1 MRKTFKLEPPPR
13 KRPPLQSNLY
23 WTFKRAAAL
32 FGRAFALLTEYRA
45 EMFVWIVSGSL
56 PLIMMLI
63 WIGLA
68 EDGPVGGYTAPDFAA
83 YFLTVFLVRQA
94 TVVWVLWDLDRE
106 IRLGE
111 LSPKLL
117 RPLDPYWEH
126 VVGNLAEKTLR
137 VPVVLVPVALGLW
150 WAGARLDLSPVNL
163 LIFMFTLAGAWA
175 IRFNQ
180 QYSFG
185 LLTFW
190 FDQVLG
196 LEQTYFALYIGLS
209 GALIPLEL
217 FPDAVRA
224 AIAYTPFPYMIDFPV
239 QVLLGKVAGAELWR
253 GVAAQGV
260 WVLAFAGLRLLLW
273 RQGLKRYGAVGA

>member
-1 MRKTFKLEPPPR
+1 MKFKP
-13 KRPPLQSNLY
+13 KNGRPPLRSELL
-23 WTFKRAAAL
+23 WFFKRTTAL

-45 EMFVWIVSGSL
+45 EMFIWIVSGSL

-68 EDGPVGGYTAPDFAA
+68 EDGPVGGYTASDFAA

-126 VVGNLAEKTLR
+126 VVSNLAEKTLR
-137 VPVVLVPVALGLW
+137 VPIVLLPVALGLW
-150 WAGARLDLSPVNL
+150 LAGARLDLSLGSVL
-163 LIFMFTLAGAWA
+163 VFVLAVAGAWT

-224 AIAYTPFPYMIDFPV
+224 TIAYTPFPYMIDFPV
-239 QVLLGKVAGAELWR
+239 QVFLGKVVGAELWR
-253 GVAAQGV
+253 GLATQGA
-260 WVLAFAGLRLLLW
+260 WVLAFVGLRLVLW

>member
-1 MRKTFKLEPPPR
+1 MRAR
-13 KRPPLQSNLY
+13 AY
-23 WTFKRAAAL
+23 WTFKKFGTL

-45 EMFVWIVSGSL
+45 EMVVWILSGSL

-83 YFLTVFLVRQA
+83 YFLMVFLVRQA

-126 VVGNLAEKTLR
+126 VVSNLAEKTLR
-137 VPVVLVPVALGLW
+137 IPLVLVPVALGIGL
-150 WAGARLDLSPVNL
+150 AGARLDLSL
-163 LIFMFTLAGAWA
+163 LSVAVFALTVAGAWT

-196 LEQTYFALYIGLS
+196 LEQAYFALYIGLS
-209 GALIPLEL
+209 GALVPLEL
-217 FPDAVRA
+217 FPDAVQA
-224 AIAYTPFPYMIDFPV
+224 VIAYTPFPYMIDFPV
-239 QVLLGKVAGAELWR
+239 QVLLGKVTGAELWR
-253 GVAAQGV
+253 GLAVQGI
-260 WVLAFAGLRLLLW
+260 WVLAFISLRLLLW
-273 RQGLKRYGAVGA
+273 RQGVKRYGAVGA

>member
-1 MRKTFKLEPPPR
+1 MKLASRTKGSPALR
-13 KRPPLQSNLY
+13 SSLY
-23 WTFKRAAAL
+23 WTLKQTGAL
-32 FGRAFALLTEYRA
+32 FGRAFALSTEYRA
-45 EMFVWIVSGSL
+45 EMLIWIVSGSL

-68 EDGPVGGYTAPDFAA
+68 EDGPVGGYTATDFAA
-83 YFLTVFLVRQA
+83 YFLTVFLVRQI

-137 VPVVLVPVALGLW
+137 IPIVLVPVALGLW
-150 WAGARLDLSPVNL
+150 LTGGRLDLSL
-163 LIFMFTLAGAWA
+163 LNISVFILTVAGAWT

-209 GALIPLEL
+209 GALVPLDL

-224 AIAYTPFPYMIDFPV
+224 VVAYTPFPYMIDFPA
-239 QVLLGKVAGAELWR
+239 QVLLGKVAGADLWR
-253 GVAAQGV
+253 GLAAQGA

-273 RQGLKRYGAVGA
+273 RRGLKRYGAVGA

>member
-1 MRKTFKLEPPPR
+1 MKLASRTNRKLALR
-13 KRPPLQSNLY
+13 SNLY
-23 WTFKRAAAL
+23 WTLKLTKAL
-32 FGRAFALLTEYRA
+32 FSRAFALSTEYRA
-45 EMFVWIVSGSL
+45 EMLIWIVSGSL

-68 EDGPVGGYTAPDFAA
+68 KDGPVGGYTATDFAA
-83 YFLTVFLVRQA
+83 YFLTVFLVRQI

-137 VPVVLVPVALGLW
+137 IPIVLLPVALGLW
-150 WAGARLDLSPVNL
+150 LTGGRLDLSL
-163 LIFMFTLAGAWA
+163 LNIAVFIVTVAGAWT

-209 GALIPLEL
+209 GALVPLDL
-217 FPDAVRA
+217 FPDAVRLV
-224 AIAYTPFPYMIDFPV
+224 IAYTPFPYMIDFPA
-239 QVLLGKVAGAELWR
+239 QVLLGKVAGADLWR
-253 GVAAQGV
+253 GLAAQGA

-273 RQGLKRYGAVGA
+273 HRGLKRYGAVGA

>member
-1 MRKTFKLEPPPR
+1 MR
-13 KRPPLQSNLY
+13 SNLL
-23 WTFKRAAAL
+23 WFFKRTAAL

-45 EMFVWIVSGSL
+45 EMFIWIVSGSL

-126 VVGNLAEKTLR
+126 VVSNLAEKTLR
-137 VPVVLVPVALGLW
+137 VPIVLVPLALGMW
-150 WAGARLDLSPVNL
+150 
-163 LIFMFTLAGAWA
+163 LAGAHLNLSLTSVSVFVVAVAGAWT

-209 GALIPLEL
+209 GALIPLDL
-217 FPDAVRA
+217 FPEAVRVV
-224 AIAYTPFPYMIDFPV
+224 IAYTPFPYMIDFPV
-239 QVLLGKVAGAELWR
+239 QVVLGKVVGAELWR
-253 GVAAQGV
+253 GLMVQGV
-260 WVLAFAGLRLLLW
+260 WVLAFASLRSLLW

>member
-1 MRKTFKLEPPPR
+1 M
-13 KRPPLQSNLY
+13 QSNLY
-23 WTFKRAAAL
+23 WTLRQIRAL
-32 FGRAFALLTEYRA
+32 FNRAFALSTEYRA
-45 EMFVWIVSGSL
+45 EMLIWIVSGSL

-68 EDGPVGGYTAPDFAA
+68 EDGPVGGYTATDFAA
-83 YFLTVFLVRQA
+83 YFLTVFLVRQI

-126 VVGNLAEKTLR
+126 VAGNLAEKTLR
-137 VPVVLVPVALGLW
+137 IPIVLLPVALGLW
-150 WAGARLDLSPVNL
+150 LSGGRVDLSPLN
-163 LIFMFTLAGAWA
+163 ITLFVVTVAGAWL

-209 GALIPLEL
+209 GALVPLDL
-217 FPDAVRA
+217 FPDTVRSVV
-224 AIAYTPFPYMIDFPV
+224 AYTPFPYMIDFPA
-239 QVLLGKVAGAELWR
+239 QVLLGKVAGADLWR
-253 GVAAQGV
+253 GLAAQGA
-260 WVLAFAGLRLLLW
+260 WVLAFAALRLLLW